1 MLLQITQNGD
11 AAATADSTSAL
22 LNTPTEQQLDYIELV
37 LKGGVIMIPIAIL
50 LIIGLY
56 LTIERWL
63 TIRKANKLDPS
74 FMANIKDMVSS
85 GNIAGAKNL
94 CQRTSTP
101 IARML
106 EKGISR
112 IGKPM
117 KNIEV
122 AIENVGKL
130 EIYKLEKGLAT
141 LATIAGAAPMI
152 GFLGTVTGM
161 ITAFFDMASSGNN
174 VEIDTLA
181 GGIYEA
187 LVTTVAGLVVGII
200 AYIAYN
206 LLTASIERVIHKMEG
221 AAVEFLDLLQEPA

>member
-1 MLLQITQNGD
+1 MLLQIVQD
-11 AAATADSTSAL
+11 SAAALTDASAA
-22 LNTPTEQQLDYIELV
+22 PQQQAQLDYFELA
-37 LKGGVIMIPIAIL
+37 LKGGIIMIPIVIL
-50 LIIGLY
+50 LVMAIYI
-56 LTIERWL
+56 TIERWL
-63 TIRKANKLDPS
+63 TIGKAAKVDPN
-74 FMANIKDMVSS
+74 FMANVKDMVAN

-94 CQRTSTP
+94 CQRASTP

-122 AIENVGKL
+122 SIENTGKL
-130 EIYKLEKGLAT
+130 EIYKLEKGLAA
-141 LATIAGAAPMI
+141 LATVSGAAPML

-161 ITAFFDMASSGNN
+161 VTAFFDMAKSGNN
-174 VEIDTLA
+174 VEINTLA

-187 LVTTVAGLVVGII
+187 LVTTIAGLIVGIF

-206 LLTASIERVIHKMEG
+206 MLTASIERVVHRMEA

>member
-1 MLLQITQNGD
+1 MLLQINIDG
-11 AAATADSTSAL
+11 AAAVDSTSAL
-22 LNTPTEQQLDYIELV
+22 PTTVQQLDYFELV
-37 LKGGVIMIPIAIL
+37 LKGGIIMIPIAIL
-50 LIIGLY
+50 LVIGLY

-74 FMANIKDMVSS
+74 FMANVKDMVSS

-101 IARML
+101 IARMI

-130 EIYKLEKGLAT
+130 EIYKLERGLAT
-141 LATIAGAAPMI
+141 LATISGAAPMI

-161 ITAFFDMASSGNN
+161 ITAFFDMAKSGNN

-187 LVTTVAGLVVGII
+187 LVTTVAGLIVGII
-200 AYIAYN
+200 AYMAYN
-206 LLTASIERVIHKMEG
+206 LLTASIERVIHKMEA

>member
-1 MLLQITQNGD
+1 MLLQINVDGG
-11 AAATADSTSAL
+11 ATDTTSAL
-22 LNTPTEQQLDYIELV
+22 LPPVEEQLDYIELV
-37 LKGGVIMIPIAIL
+37 LKGGIIMIPIAVL
-50 LIIGLY
+50 LVIGLY

-63 TIRKANKLDPS
+63 TIRKARKLDTN
-74 FMANIKDMVSS
+74 FIANVKDMVSS

-94 CQRTSTP
+94 CPRTSTP

-130 EIYKLEKGLAT
+130 EIYKLEKGLPT

-161 ITAFFDMASSGNN
+161 ITAFFDMAKSGNN

>member
-1 MLLQITQNGD
+1 MDG
-11 AAATADSTSAL
+11 AAVADSTSAL
-22 LNTPTEQQLDYIELV
+22 PPTEQQLDYIELV
-37 LKGGVIMIPIAIL
+37 LKGGIIMIPIAIL

-74 FMANIKDMVSS
+74 FMANVKDMVSS

-101 IARML
+101 IARMI

-141 LATIAGAAPMI
+141 LATISGAAPMI

-161 ITAFFDMASSGNN
+161 ITAFFDMAKSGNN

-187 LVTTVAGLVVGII
+187 LVTTVAGLIVGII

>member
-1 MLLQITQNGD
+1 MLLQINIDG
-11 AAATADSTSAL
+11 AAVVDSTSTL
-22 LNTPTEQQLDYIELV
+22 PPTEQQLDYIELV
-37 LKGGVIMIPIAIL
+37 LKGGIIMIPIAIL
-50 LIIGLY
+50 LVIGLY

-74 FMANIKDMVSS
+74 FMANVKDMVSS

-101 IARML
+101 IARMI

-130 EIYKLEKGLAT
+130 EIYKLERGLAT
-141 LATIAGAAPMI
+141 LATISGAAPMI

-161 ITAFFDMASSGNN
+161 ITAFFDMAKSGNN

-187 LVTTVAGLVVGII
+187 LVTTVAGLIVGII

>member
-1 MLLQITQNGD
+1 MLLQINMDG
-11 AAATADSTSAL
+11 AAVADSTSAL
-22 LNTPTEQQLDYIELV
+22 PPTEQQLDYIELV
-37 LKGGVIMIPIAIL
+37 LKGGIIMIPIAIL
-50 LIIGLY
+50 LIMGLY

-74 FMANIKDMVSS
+74 FMANVKDMVSS

-101 IARML
+101 IARMI

-141 LATIAGAAPMI
+141 LATISGAAPMI

-161 ITAFFDMASSGNN
+161 ITAFFDMAKSGNN

-187 LVTTVAGLVVGII
+187 LVTTVAGLIVGII

>member
-1 MLLQITQNGD
+1 MLLQINIDG
-11 AAATADSTSAL
+11 AAVADSTSAV
-22 LNTPTEQQLDYIELV
+22 PVTEQQLNYIELV
-37 LKGGVIMIPIAIL
+37 LKGGIIMIPIAVL

-63 TIRKANKLDPS
+63 TIRKASKLDPS
-74 FMANIKDMVSS
+74 FMANVKDMVAS

-101 IARML
+101 VARMI

-130 EIYKLEKGLAT
+130 EIYKLEKGLPT
-141 LATIAGAAPMI
+141 LATISGAAPMI

-161 ITAFFDMASSGNN
+161 ITAFFDMAKSGNN

-187 LVTTVAGLVVGII
+187 LVTTVAGLIVGII

-206 LLTASIERVIHKMEG
+206 LLTAAIERVIHKMEG

>member
-1 MLLQITQNGD
+1 MLLQIID
-11 AAATADSTSAL
+11 SSAFADTANA
-22 LNTPTEQQLDYIELV
+22 PKQEQLDYIELV
-37 LKGGVIMIPIAIL
+37 LKGGIIMIPIALL

-63 TIRKANKLDPS
+63 TIRKANKLDAN
-74 FMANIKDMVSS
+74 FMANVKDMVAS

-101 IARML
+101 IARMM

-122 AIENVGKL
+122 AIENTGKL

-141 LATIAGAAPMI
+141 LATIAGAAPML

-161 ITAFFDMASSGNN
+161 INAFFDMAKSGNN
-174 VEIDTLA
+174 VDINTLA

-187 LVTTVAGLVVGII
+187 LVTTVAGLVVGIT

-221 AAVEFLDLLQEPA
+221 AAVEFIDLLQEPA

>member
-1 MLLQITQNGD
+1 MLLQIIESG
-11 AAATADSTSAL
+11 ADTLSG
-22 LNTPTEQQLDYIELV
+22 TPTSVPKTLDYIDLAT
-37 LKGGVIMIPIAIL
+37 KGGIIMIPIAIL
-50 LIIGLY
+50 LIVGLY

-63 TIRKANKLDPS
+63 TIRKAAKLDPG
-74 FMANIKDMVSS
+74 FMANVKDMVAN
-85 GNIAGAKNL
+85 GNIAGARNL

-122 AIENVGKL
+122 SIENTGKL
-130 EIYKLEKGLAT
+130 EIYKLEKGLAM
-141 LATIAGAAPMI
+141 LATISGAAPML

-161 ITAFFDMASSGNN
+161 ITAFFDMTVSGNN
-174 VEIDTLA
+174 VEINTLA

-187 LVTTVAGLVVGII
+187 LVTTVAGLIVGIF

-206 LLTASIERVIHKMEG
+206 MLTASIERVVHRMEG

>member
-1 MLLQITQNGD
+1 MLLQMIQNGGGAETD
-11 AAATADSTSAL
+11 TTSAL
-22 LNTPTEQQLDYIELV
+22 LPPVEEQLDYIELV
-37 LKGGVIMIPIAIL
+37 LKGGIIMIPIAVL

-63 TIRKANKLDPS
+63 TIRSARKLD
-74 FMANIKDMVSS
+74 ANFIANVKDMVSS
-85 GNIAGAKNL
+85 GNIEGAKNL

-130 EIYKLEKGLAT
+130 EIYKLEKGLPT

-161 ITAFFDMASSGNN
+161 ITAFFDMAKSGNN

-187 LVTTVAGLVVGII
+187 LVTTVAGLIVGII

-206 LLTASIERVIHKMEG
+206 LLTAAIERVIHKMEG

>member
-1 MLLQITQNGD
+1 M
-11 AAATADSTSAL
+11 ADSTSAV
-22 LNTPTEQQLDYIELV
+22 PVTEQQLNYIELV
-37 LKGGVIMIPIAIL
+37 LKGGIIMIPIAVL

-63 TIRKANKLDPS
+63 TIRKASKLDPS
-74 FMANIKDMVSS
+74 FMANVKDMVAS

-101 IARML
+101 VARMI

-130 EIYKLEKGLAT
+130 EIYKLEKGLPT
-141 LATIAGAAPMI
+141 LATISGAAPMI

-161 ITAFFDMASSGNN
+161 ITAFFDMAKSGNN

-187 LVTTVAGLVVGII
+187 LVTTVAGLIVGII

-206 LLTASIERVIHKMEG
+206 LLTAAIERVIHKMEG

>member
-1 MLLQITQNGD
+1 MLLQVIQNGD
-11 AAATADSTSAL
+11 VAATDTTSAL
-22 LNTPTEQQLDYIELV
+22 PPVEEQLDYIELV
-37 LKGGVIMIPIAIL
+37 LKGGIIMIPIAIL

-63 TIRKANKLDPS
+63 TIRKARKLDS
-74 FMANIKDMVSS
+74 HFMANIKDMVSS

-130 EIYKLEKGLAT
+130 EIYKLEKGLPT

-161 ITAFFDMASSGNN
+161 ITAFFDMAKSGNN

-187 LVTTVAGLVVGII
+187 LVTTVAGLIVGII

-206 LLTASIERVIHKMEG
+206 LLTAAIERVIHKMEG

>member
-1 MLLQITQNGD
+1 MLLQINVNGE
-11 AAATADSTSAL
+11 AAIDTASAIL
-22 LNTPTEQQLDYIELV
+22 PSVEEQLDYIELV
-37 LKGGVIMIPIAIL
+37 LKGGIIMIPIGVL

-63 TIRKANKLDPS
+63 TIRKARKFDSN
-74 FMANIKDMVSS
+74 FIANVKDMVSS
-85 GNIAGAKNL
+85 GNIVGAKNL

-130 EIYKLEKGLAT
+130 EIYKLEKGLPT

-161 ITAFFDMASSGNN
+161 ITAFFDMAKSGNN

-200 AYIAYN
+200 AFIAYN

>member
-1 MLLQITQNGD
+1 MLLQINVDGG
-11 AAATADSTSAL
+11 ATDTTSAL
-22 LNTPTEQQLDYIELV
+22 LPPVEEQLDYIELV
-37 LKGGVIMIPIAIL
+37 LKGGIIMIPIAVL
-50 LIIGLY
+50 LVIGLY

-63 TIRKANKLDPS
+63 TIRKARKLDTN
-74 FMANIKDMVSS
+74 FIANVKDMVSS

-130 EIYKLEKGLAT
+130 EIYKLEKGLPT

-161 ITAFFDMASSGNN
+161 ITAFFDMAKSGNN

-221 AAVEFLDLLQEPA
+221 APVEFLDLLQEPA

>member
-1 MLLQITQNGD
+1 MLLQLLQDGGV
-11 AAATADSTSAL
+11 AATDTASVL
-22 LNTPTEQQLDYIELV
+22 QTPVEEQLDYIELV
-37 LKGGVIMIPIAIL
+37 LKGGIIMIPIAVL

-63 TIRKANKLDPS
+63 TIRKARRFD
-74 FMANIKDMVSS
+74 ANFIANVKDLVSS

-122 AIENVGKL
+122 AIE
-130 EIYKLEKGLAT
+130 I
-141 LATIAGAAPMI
+141 I
-152 GFLGTVTGM
+152 GFSTSLNSV
-161 ITAFFDMASSGNN
+161 
-174 VEIDTLA
+174 
-181 GGIYEA
+181 
-187 LVTTVAGLVVGII
+187 
-200 AYIAYN
+200 
-206 LLTASIERVIHKMEG
+206 
-221 AAVEFLDLLQEPA
+221 

>member
-1 MLLQITQNGD
+1 MLLQITQDGGV
-11 AAATADSTSAL
+11 AATDTTSAL
-22 LNTPTEQQLDYIELV
+22 VIPVEEQLDYIELV
-37 LKGGVIMIPIAIL
+37 LKGGIIMIPIAIL
-50 LIIGLY
+50 LVIGLY

-63 TIRKANKLDPS
+63 TINKARKLD
-74 FMANIKDMVSS
+74 ANFIADVKDLVSS
-85 GNIAGAKNL
+85 GNIVGAKNL

-130 EIYKLEKGLAT
+130 EIYKLEKGLPT

-161 ITAFFDMASSGNN
+161 ITAFFDMAKSGNN
-174 VEIDTLA
+174 IEIDTLA

-187 LVTTVAGLVVGII
+187 LITTVAGLVVGII
-200 AYIAYN
+200 AFIAYN
-206 LLTASIERVIHKMEG
+206 LLTASVERVIHKMEG

>member
-1 MLLQITQNGD
+1 MLLQINMDG
-11 AAATADSTSAL
+11 AAVADSTSAL
-22 LNTPTEQQLDYIELV
+22 PPTEQQLDYIELV
-37 LKGGVIMIPIAIL
+37 LKGGIIMIPIAIL

-74 FMANIKDMVSS
+74 FMANVKDMVSS

-101 IARML
+101 IARMI

-141 LATIAGAAPMI
+141 LATISGAAPMI

-161 ITAFFDMASSGNN
+161 ITAFFDMAKSGNN

-187 LVTTVAGLVVGII
+187 LVTTVAGLIVGII

>member
-1 MLLQITQNGD
+1 MLLQMIIDG
-11 AAATADSTSAL
+11 AAAVDSTSTL
-22 LNTPTEQQLDYIELV
+22 PPTEQQLDYIELV
-37 LKGGVIMIPIAIL
+37 LKGGIIMIPIAIL
-50 LIIGLY
+50 LVIGLY

-74 FMANIKDMVSS
+74 FMANVKDMVSS

-101 IARML
+101 IARMI

-141 LATIAGAAPMI
+141 LATISGAAPMI

-161 ITAFFDMASSGNN
+161 ITAFFDMAKSGNN

-187 LVTTVAGLVVGII
+187 LVTTVAGLIVGII

>member
-1 MLLQITQNGD
+1 MLLQILQDGGV
-11 AAATADSTSAL
+11 ADSDTASAL
-22 LNTPTEQQLDYIELV
+22 LPPVEEQLNYIELV
-37 LKGGVIMIPIAIL
+37 LKGGIIMIPIGIL

-63 TIRKANKLDPS
+63 TIRKARKLD
-74 FMANIKDMVSS
+74 ANFIANVKDMVSS
-85 GNIAGAKNL
+85 GNISGAKNL

-130 EIYKLEKGLAT
+130 EIYKLEKGLPT

-161 ITAFFDMASSGNN
+161 ITAFFDMAKSGNN

>member
-1 MLLQITQNGD
+1 MLLQVIQNGGGAETD
-11 AAATADSTSAL
+11 TTSAL
-22 LNTPTEQQLDYIELV
+22 LPPVEEQLDYIELV
-37 LKGGVIMIPIAIL
+37 LKGGIIMIPIAVL

-63 TIRKANKLDPS
+63 TIRSARKLD
-74 FMANIKDMVSS
+74 ANFIANVKDMVSS
-85 GNIAGAKNL
+85 GNIEGAKNL

-130 EIYKLEKGLAT
+130 EIYKLEKGLPT

-161 ITAFFDMASSGNN
+161 ITAFFDMAKSGNN

-187 LVTTVAGLVVGII
+187 LVTTVAGLIVGII

-206 LLTASIERVIHKMEG
+206 LLTAAIERVIHKMEG